1 MSNGS
6 GLANAF
12 RKSRKSMLLLRAL
25 LAAANELPAQ
35 GGIDERE
42 SFL

>member
-6 GLANAF
+6 GLANAV
-12 RKSRKSMLLLRAL
+12 RKSRKSMLLLRAI
-25 LAAANELPAQ
+25 LAEPNELRVE